1 MEVACAQILEE
12 MDARESRWF
21 LEVQENSL
29 KETIVVE
36 YRSGL
41 PRERKHV
48 MEMEN
53 IGDDENLESGGD
65 RIKREKNGLM
75 EL

>member
-1 MEVACAQILEE
+1 
-12 MDARESRWF
+12 
-21 LEVQENSL
+21 
-29 KETIVVE
+29 
-36 YRSGL
+36 
-41 PRERKHV
+41 